1 MLNNFKIKK
10 LRPKQNKNQA
20 QVPRPQKNPTK
31 PNQKTPPKNP
41 DNFRSWAENV
51 VHLPVV
57 MSLRSA
63 AKQLGRK

>member
-10 LRPKQNKNQA
+10 LKPNQNKNQA
-20 QVPRPQKNPTK
+20 QVPRPPKKTQ

-41 DNFRSWAENV
+41 DNFRSWVEN

-57 MSLRSA
+57 MSLRLA